1 MVMMMRRRKEKK
13 GDRCKKRRVQCNLQ
27 GRKGKGARE
36 RLRRRAKVISF
47 QKYKFIRQIQKTKYK
62 MQSAG

>member
-1 MVMMMRRRKEKK
+1 MVMMMWRRKGKN

-27 GRKGKGARE
+27 GRKGRRGTRE
-36 RLRRRAKVISF
+36 IAEEGESYLLSKRQI
-47 QKYKFIRQIQKTKYK
+47 QIQKTKYK